1 MRVIVHTEPHAEDN
15 AALQAWY
22 SRSSKSVIEHRE
34 KLAREGS
41 GRFMDQIFIQYGHAS
56 VGDLGHATVY
66 FEGISMLAAKALQDN
81 QLYNGQECSSRY
93 IDFGSADFL
102 TGSQYLGCEPQVA
115 DLLERMRSFYVN
127 SLPKVEAFVAQQF
140 PREEGQAETTYAKA
154 VKARAFDI
162 LRGFLPCGAVTNV
175 AWTGTLRNLS
185 ERLELLM
192 HHPLREIRV
201 MSAMAY
207 KELFDKYPHS
217 FRKEYARIYDAEA
230 YGGGIEAALLAMEDE
245 EVHQFLSQ
253 TTHFYSDILVTSPEH
268 AENMD
273 ILGPHDLLLTG
284 LPTLSRAVLQAI
296 TTHPRRHRPT
306 RHGGSQQ
313 YRMVVESVLD
323 FGSFRDLQRHRG
335 GYCSMPAVDPLEG
348 FHYWYFTEL
357 PIEVSKEAS
366 ELLDDVKA
374 LDHQLITANPTQQ
387 QRLDNQYFMPMGC
400 LVPFTLVYSVSQ
412 ALYVAELRS
421 GQTVH
426 PTLRPLA
433 QSMASYLEDH
443 GAVVHYDD
451 RPDVWTVR
459 RGNQDIVE
467 KTAEAAQE

>member
-22 SRSSKSVIEHRE
+22 SRSSKSVVKHRE

-56 VGDLGHATVY
+56 VGDLGHTTVY
-66 FEGISMLAAKALQDN
+66 FEGISMLAAKAIQDN

-93 IDFGSADFL
+93 IDFGSATFRP
-102 TGSQYLGCEPQVA
+102 GEQSPA
-115 DLLERMRSFYVN
+115 DHLRVTQLLEKMRSFYVDN
-127 SLPKVEAFVAQQF
+127 LPKVVAYVAEQF
-140 PREEGQAETTYAKA
+140 PREEGQAETSYDKA

-175 AWTGTLRNLS
+175 AWSGTLRNLR

-192 HHPLREIRV
+192 HHPLREIRL

-207 KELFDKYPHS
+207 KELHEKYPHS
-217 FRKEYARIYDAEA
+217 FLKAYAQIYDAEA
-230 YGGGIEAALLAMEDE
+230 FGGGIEAALLAMEDE
-245 EVHQFLSQ
+245 DQHEYLSRADN
-253 TTHFYSDILVTSPEH
+253 FYSDILVTSPEH
-268 AENMD
+268 GDVMD
-273 ILGPHDLLLTG
+273 ALGPHDLLFTG
-284 LPTLSRAVLQAI
+284 LPTLSREVLRAV
-296 TTHPRRHRPT
+296 TSHPPRQRPT
-306 RHGGSQQ
+306 RHGGAQQ
-313 YRMVVESVLD
+313 YRMSVEGMLD

-348 FHYWYFTEL
+348 FHLWYFTEL
-357 PIEVSKEAS
+357 PEETLNDAAA
-366 ELLDDVKA
+366 LLDEVKA
-374 LDHQLITANPTQQ
+374 LDYALITASPTQQ
-387 QRLDNQYFMPMGC
+387 QRLANQYFMPMGC
-400 LVPFTLVYSVSQ
+400 LVPFSLEYSVSQ
-412 ALYVAELRS
+412 AIYVAELRS

-433 QSMASYLEDH
+433 QSMASYLDYH

-451 RPDVWTVR
+451 RPDVWSVR

-467 KTAEAAQE
+467 RTPETVKE